1 MKLSKY
7 GFNVALVLLL
17 VPGIARAE
25 NPDLNEAIG
34 TSTGGYA
41 YVGNSGGVGG
51 NGVNGVDTPEDAGI
65 NASDL
70 NAFGIKYGNNK
81 IITGH
86 GRCSTRAGTTFNW
99 DTNTYNNVPENFV
112 ETLTNQTGQ
121 EGAVYC
127 YCKLE
132 TYISSGNLSQSL
144 SGPWVLTNDWS
155 DSTSSECADSCA
167 GDCANI
173 LSYNDPSYYLSY
185 RTAVFNAYAPS
196 SSASGDAITTQT
208 YVDNALNGKQA
219 KITTTGTNKLMTY
232 GASTG
237 ATPGS
242 RDIVTT
248 LGTST
253 SATTVPTAGPIVTA
267 VNNKQNAV
275 NGTADYVMTGTGT
288 AGTLGEKPVYSA
300 TTNYTNALV
309 TAQTINA
316 AAANAANGEMS
327 CHTYVSGQSQTPA
340 NCLLWQIVQSAPTGL
355 VIHIDLNTIIGADTS
370 AIAYAATDSLG
381 VNAQGNPQNYGIEG
395 YSSAFAV
402 DYGSNK
408 GVVTGRG
415 ACSSASGTSNYNYS
429 TVLDSLPDTSGG
441 HCWCKLDG
449 YTSPSGAQ
457 QSLSSRWVY
466 LDNLGNNV
474 ISGSTQTQ
482 CENACALNCGDH
494 LRYSSAYPVPF
505 GLQIA
510 LFNAVQ

>member
-1 MKLSKY
+1 MKLSFT
-7 GFNVALVLLL
+7 GLNVALVLLL

-25 NPDLNEAIG
+25 NPDLMTLIG
-34 TSTGGYA
+34 ASSAGTDYA
-41 YVGNSGGVGG
+41 ARDNNGTDMNS
-51 NGVNGVDTPEDAGI
+51 
-65 NASDL
+65 NASTYGLSSSDH
-70 NAFGIKYGNNK
+70 NSFAVDYGDSGI
-81 IITGH
+81 IRGH
-86 GRCSTRAGTTFNW
+86 GRCSNRPGDDSAW
-99 DTNTYNNVPENFV
+99 DTNNDTYITISTNFTDNLTD
-112 ETLTNQTGQ
+112 ETGQTGA
-121 EGAVYC
+121 EYC
-127 YCKLE
+127 YCGLDSY
-132 TYISSGNLSQSL
+132 TASGGSAQSL
-144 SGPWVLTNDWS
+144 SGPWLYNGY
-155 DSTSSECADSCA
+155 DSERYCADYCA
-167 GDCANI
+167 DDCAFN
-173 LSYNDPSYYLSY
+173 LDFDAPLMRGFRS
-185 RTAVFNAYAPS
+185 AMFNAYAPS

-208 YVDNALNGKQA
+208 YVDNKLATKQA
-219 KITTTGTNKLMTY
+219 RITTTGTNKLMTFGN
-232 GASTG
+232 GAG

-242 RDIVTT
+242 RDIVTA

-253 SATTVPTAGPIVTA
+253 TATTVPEVGPIVA
-267 VNNKQNAV
+267 GINSKQDAV
-275 NGTADYVMTGTGT
+275 NGTANYVMTGTGT
-288 AGTLGEKPVYSA
+288 SGTLGEKPVYSA

-316 AAANAANGEMS
+316 AAMDAANSEMS

-355 VIHIDLNTIIGADTS
+355 AIHIDLNTIIGADTS
-370 AIAYAATDSLG
+370 AIAYAATNSLG
-381 VNAQGNPQNYGIEG
+381 VNAWGNPQNYGIEG

-415 ACSSASGTSNYNYS
+415 ACSSASGTSDYNYS

-482 CENACALNCGDH
+482 CESACATNCGDH

>member
-1 MKLSKY
+1 MKKL
-7 GFNVALVLLL
+7 FFVALLSSL
-17 VPGIARAE
+17 
-25 NPDLNEAIG
+25 AIG
-34 TSTGGYA
+34 SAWADSDLMSLIGDIWGDDYA
-41 YVGNSGGVGG
+41 VISNSGSDKHNNASSYNLSTSDHNSFVVDYGD
-51 NGVNGVDTPEDAGI
+51 NGVI
-65 NASDL
+65 R
-70 NAFGIKYGNNK
+70 
-81 IITGH
+81 GH
-86 GRCSTRAGTTFNW
+86 GRCSTRNGTDPWSNG
-99 DTNTYNNVPENFV
+99 TYDVISTNFV
-112 ETLTNQTGQ
+112 DNLANETGQ
-121 EGAVYC
+121 SGAQYC
-127 YCKLE
+127 YCGLDSY
-132 TYISSGNLSQSL
+132 TPVNGSAQSL
-144 SGPWVLTNDWS
+144 SGPWVLFSNAGWDGAACA
-155 DSTSSECADSCA
+155 ENCADGCA
-167 GDCANI
+167 DNLANGI
-173 LSYNDPSYYLSY
+173 PDSLAF
-185 RTAVFNAYAPS
+185 RAAVFNAYAPS
-196 SSASGDAITTQT
+196 SSASGDAITTRT
-208 YVDNALNGKQA
+208 YVDNLLNTKQA
-219 KITTTGTNKLMTY
+219 RITQTGTNKLMTF
-232 GASTG
+232 GNGTG

-242 RDIVTT
+242 RDIVST

-253 SATTVPTAGPIVTA
+253 TATTVPETGPIV
-267 VNNKQNAV
+267 VGINSKQDAV
-275 NGTADYVMTGTGT
+275 NGTANYVMTGTGT
-288 AGTLGEKPVYSA
+288 VGTVGEKPVYSA

-309 TAQTINA
+309 TAQTINTA
-316 AAANAANGEMS
+316 ATDAANGEMS

-355 VIHIDLNTIIGADTS
+355 AIHIDLNTIIGADTS

-381 VNAQGNPQNYGIEG
+381 VNAWGNPQNYGIEG